1 MGLSQTTNVD
11 NVARRNFLG
20 FQVLVVLNS
29 TLLNNLLMY
38 SQPNAEI
45 FWAHLWTFM
54 EIPGLASVFT
64 NYQRTITFQISDN

>member
-1 MGLSQTTNVD
+1 MNALGLSQTTNVD

-45 FWAHLWTFM
+45 FWAHL
-54 EIPGLASVFT
+54 
-64 NYQRTITFQISDN
+64 